1 MPAGL
6 IDQEHRM
13 GSWCDH
19 LGDFRE
25 MEVHCFGVAGRQ
37 DQGRA
42 LTLFGANGTEDVGR
56 RSALIAG
63 STRTGAAFG
72 PPARDLVLLAD
83 TPRLYMRVRMS
94 IVYGVCFSVVRGGAS
109 AHRWVQGYRVSQPRL
124 HHLTCGR
131 ASECTHTRM

>member
-1 MPAGL
+1 MPPGL

-25 MEVHCFGVAGRQ
+25 MQVHCFGVAGRQ

-42 LTLFGANGTEDVGR
+42 LALFGTNGTEDVGR
-56 RSALIAG
+56 SGALIAG

-72 PPARDLVLLAD
+72 VRRAKAALSSGCKSHPATAPAGSNR
-83 TPRLYMRVRMS
+83 S
-94 IVYGVCFSVVRGGAS
+94 SYGGNEMAEAFG
-109 AHRWVQGYRVSQPRL
+109 
-124 HHLTCGR
+124 
-131 ASECTHTRM
+131 

>member
-1 MPAGL
+1 
-6 IDQEHRM
+6 M

-42 LTLFGANGTEDVGR
+42 LALFGANGTEDVGR
-56 RSALIAG
+56 SGALIAG
-63 STRTGAAFG
+63 STRAGAAFG

-83 TPRLYMRVRMS
+83 TRLVLEPNL
-94 IVYGVCFSVVRGGAS
+94 YGLDIDRFFTRDFIQA
-109 AHRWVQGYRVSQPRL
+109 RL
-124 HHLTCGR
+124 EVFLKSSTAPAAWAR
-131 ASECTHTRM
+131 